1 MKGLKDEF
9 LNDLWERD
17 RASKDPNSNFSKKVR
32 KVVKLDEASDL
43 ILDSFKLTLGLRDT
57 LNNQE
62 EEFQK
67 QAVIDAHLA
76 KLSKLTNERL
86 DFYSDH
92 VIKR

>member
-1 MKGLKDEF
+1 M
-9 LNDLWERD
+9 
-17 RASKDPNSNFSKKVR
+17 R

-43 ILDSFKLTLGLRDT
+43 ILDSFKFTLGLRDT

-62 EEFQK
+62 EEFQT